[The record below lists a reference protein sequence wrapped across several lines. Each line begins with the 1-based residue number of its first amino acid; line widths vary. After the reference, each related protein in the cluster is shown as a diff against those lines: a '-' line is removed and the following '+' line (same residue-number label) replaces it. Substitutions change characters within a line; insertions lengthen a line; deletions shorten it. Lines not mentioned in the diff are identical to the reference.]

1 MKRFC
6 MQSKLVVTR
15 KGASPMKKCLVTGAT
30 GYIGSRIIRE
40 LQNDMQITALVR
52 NVDKA
57 TKMLPQGVNYN
68 QVDLEDAQTLKNV
81 TDEYTYV
88 IHCAAIT
95 KSKDMKVHPV
105 EVVKSIVNTTQN
117 IMEVAL
123 RCKAQSVVVLSSMEI
138 YGYVENEKEQR
149 TSEDAVKGEIDL
161 LNVRS
166 CYPLAKRMAE
176 NICFDYWQEYGV
188 PVKIARLAQTFGTGI
203 LPEENRVFA
212 QFARSVI
219 KNQDIVL
226 HTDGTSMGNYCGIDD
241 AIKGILLLLEK
252 GENGEAYNIVNE
264 QNTMTIRQMAELV
277 ADKIAG
283 GKISVCYDIP
293 KENIYGYAA
302 NTGLQLSAQKM
313 CKLGWSPQES
323 LEKMFLD
330 AIDTMKDFES

>member
-1 MKRFC
+1 MKN
-6 MQSKLVVTR
+6 
-15 KGASPMKKCLVTGAT
+15 CLVTGAT
-30 GYIGSRIIRE
+30 GYIGSSLIKE
-40 LQNDMQITALVR
+40 LQKDVQITALVR

-57 TKMLPQGVNYN
+57 AKMLPQGVNCI
-68 QVDLEDAQTLKNV
+68 QADLEDAQTLKNV
-81 TDEYTYV
+81 TDEYTYI

-95 KSKDMKVHPV
+95 KSKDMKDRPV

-138 YGYVENEKEQR
+138 YGYVEYEKGQR
-149 TSEDAVKGEIDL
+149 TGEDAVKGEVDL

-176 NICFDYWQEYGV
+176 NICFDYWKEYGV

-212 QFARSVI
+212 QFARAAI
-219 KNQDIVL
+219 KNRDIVL
-226 HTDGTSMGNYCGIDD
+226 HTDGTSMGNYCGIRD
-241 AIKGILLLLEK
+241 AIRGILMLLEK

-264 QNTMTIRQMAELV
+264 QNTMTIRQVAELV

-283 GKISVCYDIP
+283 GKIRVCYDIP
-293 KENIYGYAA
+293 EENIYGYAS
-302 NTGLQLSAQKM
+302 NTGLKLSAEKM

-330 AIDTMKDFES
+330 VIDTMRAFKS

>member
-1 MKRFC
+1 MKN
-6 MQSKLVVTR
+6 
-15 KGASPMKKCLVTGAT
+15 CLVTGAT
-30 GYIGSRIIRE
+30 GYIGSRLIKE
-40 LQNDMQITALVR
+40 LQKDVQITALVR
-52 NVDKA
+52 NADKA
-57 TKMLPQGVNYN
+57 IKMLPQGVNYI
-68 QVDLEDAQTLKNV
+68 QADLEDAQTLKNV

-95 KSKDMKVHPV
+95 KSKDMKDHPV

-138 YGYVENEKEQR
+138 YGYVEYEKGQR
-149 TSEDAVKGEIDL
+149 TGEDAVKGEVDL

-176 NICFDYWQEYGV
+176 NICFDYWKEYGV

-212 QFARSVI
+212 QFARAAI

-226 HTDGTSMGNYCGIDD
+226 HTDGTSMGNYCGIED

-264 QNTMTIRQMAELV
+264 QNTMTIRQVAEMV
-277 ADKIAG
+277 ADKIANG
-283 GKISVCYDIP
+283 RIHVCYDIP
-293 KENIYGYAA
+293 EENIYGYAS
-302 NTGLQLSAQKM
+302 NTGLQLSAEKIG
-313 CKLGWSPQES
+313 KLGWIPQES

-330 AIDTMKDFES
+330 VIDTMKAFEA

>member
-1 MKRFC
+1 
-6 MQSKLVVTR
+6 
-15 KGASPMKKCLVTGAT
+15 MKKCLVTGAT

-57 TKMLPQGVNYN
+57 TKMLPQGVNYI
-68 QVDLEDAQTLKNV
+68 QADLEDAQTLKNV
-81 TDEYTYV
+81 TDEYTYA

-323 LEKMFLD
+323 LEKMFWD
-330 AIDTMKDFES
+330 VIDTMKDFES

>member
-1 MKRFC
+1 

-57 TKMLPQGVNYN
+57 TKMLPQGVNYI
-68 QVDLEDAQTLKNV
+68 QADLEDAQTLKNV

-123 RCKAQSVVVLSSMEI
+123 RCKAKSVVVLSSMEI

-241 AIKGILLLLEK
+241 AINGILLLLEK

>member
-1 MKRFC
+1 

-57 TKMLPQGVNYN
+57 TKMLPQGVNYI
-68 QVDLEDAQTLKNV
+68 QADLEDAQTLKNV

-241 AIKGILLLLEK
+241 AINGILLLLEK

-277 ADKIAG
+277 ADKIAS

-302 NTGLQLSAQKM
+302 NTGFQLSAQKM
-313 CKLGWSPQES
+313 CKLGWIPQES

-330 AIDTMKDFES
+330 VIDTMKDFES

>member
-1 MKRFC
+1 

-30 GYIGSRIIRE
+30 GYIGSRIISE

-57 TKMLPQGVNYN
+57 TKMLPQGVNYI
-68 QVDLEDAQTLKNV
+68 QADLEDAQTLKNV

-95 KSKDMKVHPV
+95 KSKDMKAHPV

-149 TSEDAVKGEIDL
+149 TSEDTVKGEIDL

-241 AIKGILLLLEK
+241 VIKGILLLLEK

>member
-1 MKRFC
+1 

-57 TKMLPQGVNYN
+57 TKMLPQGVNYI

>member
-1 MKRFC
+1 

-57 TKMLPQGVNYN
+57 TKMLPQGVNYI
-68 QVDLEDAQTLKNV
+68 QADLEDAQTLKNV
-81 TDEYTYV
+81 TAEYTYV

-323 LEKMFLD
+323 LEKMFWD
-330 AIDTMKDFES
+330 VIDTMKDFES